1 MRTALWWGGGEVG
14 GFSSFLEVAGKVG
27 PCMGGVCGHL
37 NLGNNMSSMSS
48 LLLSVR
54 AGDVAHGCG
63 IAGRL
68 GTAYTGYNGDM
79 V

>member
-1 MRTALWWGGGEVG
+1 MG
-14 GFSSFLEVAGKVG
+14 GFNSFLGVVGKVG

-37 NLGNNMSSMSS
+37 TLGSNMSSISSS
-48 LLLSVR
+48 LVSVR
-54 AGDVAHGCG
+54 AGDVTHGCG